1 VDQRK
6 ILGVDPEDAPL
17 MSRLARFTP
26 GLAELL
32 HYKLANA
39 PADIRAGLAVSTVA
53 VPVGIAYAE
62 LAGFPPEVGLYSSIL
77 PLVAYAIFG
86 SSRQLILGPDAA
98 TCAVIAAA
106 IAPLAGG
113 DATAYAALSAT
124 LALLTGLICVGASFL
139 RLGALAD
146 FLSRPILVGFLNG
159 VALSIILG
167 QADKIFGFPVIES
180 GIMPRLAEIFGKVG
194 DIQLAT
200 FTVAAGTFVIIAIA
214 PRFLPSL
221 PAALIGMV
229 AAGVAVSLFNLT
241 DLGVKT
247 IAPVPPGL
255 PSLTLPKADPAVLP
269 SLLASAAGLAL
280 VSFSSLMLTSRSFA
294 TKNGYDIDPDQDFA
308 ALGVANVA
316 SALSQGFAI
325 SGADSR
331 TAMSDA
337 AGGRTHAVGLVAA
350 AVLVIVLLFFTAPLQ
365 HVPVAALGAVLIAA
379 GLSLIDVR
387 SVLLFYR
394 IDRSE
399 ALLSVLATLGVVA
412 VGAVNAILFAVIL
425 ALLRFIKLMSR
436 PPVEVLGKVEGVP
449 GLHSLERHEGAQ
461 QLPGLLLFRFNGP
474 ITFFNA
480 PYFKR
485 ELMQAIERGGA
496 GLRHV
501 VIDLLPV
508 ASIDAT
514 GLLMITDAASILE
527 ARGIELSAAGRAT
540 EWGNWA
546 KSRGFSIQRVRI
558 FPTLRQAV
566 RELSVPQPK
575 TSAAE

>member
-1 VDQRK
+1 M
-6 ILGVDPEDAPL
+6 PP
-17 MSRLARFTP
+17 LARFAP

-32 HYKLANA
+32 HYKLADA
-39 PADIRAGLAVSTVA
+39 PADIGAGLAVSTVA

-106 IAPLAGG
+106 IAPLAAGN
-113 DATAYAALSAT
+113 ATAYASLSAT

-167 QADKIFGFPVIES
+167 QAGKIFGFPVVES
-180 GIMPRLAEIFGKVG
+180 GIIPRLAEIAGKLG
-194 DIQLAT
+194 DIQIAT
-200 FTVAAGTFVIIAIA
+200 FAVAAGTFVIIAIA
-214 PRFLPSL
+214 PRFVPSL
-221 PAALIGMV
+221 PAALIGMA
-229 AAGVAVSLFNLT
+229 AAGTAVSVFNLSKI
-241 DLGVKT
+241 GVST
-247 IAPVPPGL
+247 IAPVPAGL
-255 PSLTLPKADPAVLP
+255 PAFTLPTADPTVMP

-280 VSFSSLMLTSRSFA
+280 VSFSSLMLTGRSFA
-294 TKNGYDIDPDQDFA
+294 AKNGYDIDPDQDFA

-316 SALSQGFAI
+316 SAFSQGFAI

-331 TAMSDA
+331 TAMNDA

-350 AVLVIVLLFFTAPLQ
+350 SGLVLVLLFFTAPLQ
-365 HVPVAALGAVLIAA
+365 YVPVAALGAVLIAA

-412 VGAVNAILFAVIL
+412 IGAVNAILFAVIL
-425 ALLRFIKLMSR
+425 ALLRFIKSMSR
-436 PPVEVLGKVEGVP
+436 PPVEILGKVDGVP

-461 QLPGLLLFRFNGP
+461 PLPGLLLFRFNGP

-485 ELMQAIERGGA
+485 SVLQAVDSA
-496 GLRHV
+496 GPNLRHV

-508 ASIDAT
+508 TSIDAT
-514 GLLMITDAASILE
+514 GLLTITEAASILE
-527 ARGIELSAAGRAT
+527 ERSIELSAAGRAT
-540 EWGNWA
+540 EWSDWA
-546 KSRGFSIQRVRI
+546 KSRGFSNQRIGI

-566 RELSVPQPK
+566 RELSVPDGK